1 MAKTYRLTPAQRAA
15 NSVFRMMTRLGIGA
29 NYRHIL
35 TVRGRRTGEVRS
47 TPVDVMDLA
56 GNRWLVAPYGISNWV
71 RNVRVSGEVSLTRRR
86 HTGIAPL

>member
-1 MAKTYRLTPAQRAA
+1 
-15 NSVFRMMTRLGIGA
+15 MTRLGIGA